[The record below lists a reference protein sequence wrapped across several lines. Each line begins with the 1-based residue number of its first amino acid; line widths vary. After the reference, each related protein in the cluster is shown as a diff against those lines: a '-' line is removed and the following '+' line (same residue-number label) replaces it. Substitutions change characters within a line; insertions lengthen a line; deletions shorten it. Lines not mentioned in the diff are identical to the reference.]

1 MYIGEVAQLT
11 GASPKAIR
19 LYEQLG
25 LLGKV
30 TRQGVYRVYGEQ
42 QLMRVKL
49 IRQAQTLG
57 FKLAELEDTLIQNE
71 SELDWYFF
79 LQEIAKKRKQLA
91 AEIARMTALDMEL
104 TAIEIEIKE
113 CLDKQATMQV
123 NKQVNKQAQ

>member
-30 TRQGVYRVYGEQ
+30 MRQGVYRIYGEQ

-71 SELDWYFF
+71 SELDWHFF

-104 TAIEIEIKE
+104 IAIEIEIKE
-113 CLDKQATMQV
+113 CLDKQAIMQV